1 MQERNLLAH
10 SESTDSDVATV
21 RIDTDAREQN
31 EVNPYIWGKFCEHL
45 GLNIYHGMEAQILF
59 NPVFGEWNFRAG
71 ERRPSG
77 GFVSENNHDKIERY
91 VREHVRSLA
100 YPESTDPDALLEAYH
115 DGLAFGWLPTDA
127 DALRFSPDTGP
138 SGNRAQRIEI
148 GRAGEGVYQRTHLPA
163 HRVREFEF
171 RCKVRAA
178 DPTTASLS
186 IAPTGGDPLS
196 AASIDVDEDWQ
207 IVEGR
212 IDLSDEEIDEDG
224 IFEVALTTADPANL
238 VVERVL
244 LYPGDHVNYADPDI
258 VEMLRESDLPLLRWP
273 GGNFVSGY
281 DWTDGV
287 GPVDERPTR
296 INPAWHGL
304 EYNLF
309 GTDEFIQF
317 CAAVGCEP
325 SICVNAGD
333 GTPEEAAK
341 WVEYCNGDPEKTE
354 MGALRAE
361 HGHPEPYDITYWEI
375 GNELYGPW
383 QVRWTTPAGNA
394 DRYERF
400 REAMLEADPS
410 IEVTATGQ
418 ETNADTDWND
428 VLLEECGEDVRA
440 ISEHLLAGGT
450 VDSTTD
456 PDELYHAFMGYSGQL
471 GEQLRDLRDRMEAA
485 GIEDPKLDVTELQ
498 LFAHFQEDEDAGEAE
513 ELGRSEAG
521 ESEGKSDDGTL
532 SPETMPTPATISEAV
547 YDATIRHEFLRMG
560 EFVELLTHSATVNHG
575 GGLWKDGERV
585 WANPC
590 HYGRSMTAGLAGGE
604 PARVE
609 LECDTISTENA
620 FREIAPFDGVPAVDA
635 FASVHEDGELVV
647 VLANR
652 RSADEPISVT
662 LEVDAFD
669 AAGEAAV
676 ETLSGETMYDENTR
690 DDPKRIV
697 PEPSSTSVEN
707 GTVELELPSYA
718 LTKLTIPSN

>member
-1 MQERNLLAH
+1 MEQRDLLAH
-10 SESTDSDVATV
+10 AESSDPDSATV
-21 RIDTDAREQN
+21 RVDTDTREQS

-77 GFVSENNHDKIERY
+77 GFVSENDHEKIEKY
-91 VREHVRSLA
+91 VRDHVRSLA
-100 YPESTDPDALLEAYH
+100 YPESTDSDALLEAYH

-138 SGNRAQRIEI
+138 SGNRAQRFETER
-148 GRAGEGVYQRTHLPA
+148 GGEGVYQRTHLPA

-171 RCKVRAA
+171 RCKIRAV
-178 DPTTASLS
+178 DSTTATLS
-186 IAPTGGDPLS
+186 V
-196 AASIDVDEDWQ
+196 ASDAGETLAETTIDVDEEWQ
-207 IVEGR
+207 LLEGDL
-212 IDLSDEEIDEDG
+212 DLSDADFDEDG
-224 IFEVALTTADPANL
+224 IFELSLTADEPANL

-244 LYPGDHVNYADPDI
+244 LYPDDHVNHADPEI
-258 VEMLRESDLPLLRWP
+258 IEFLRESELPLLRWP

-281 DWTDGV
+281 DWTDGI
-287 GPVDERPTR
+287 GPVDDRPTR

-309 GTDEFIQF
+309 GTAEFVEF
-317 CAAVGCEP
+317 CDAVGCEP
-325 SICVNAGD
+325 SLCVNAGD

-341 WVEYCNGDPEKTE
+341 WVEYCNGDPEETE
-354 MGALRAE
+354 MGRLRAE
-361 HGHPEPYDITYWEI
+361 HGHEEPFDITYWEI

-383 QVRWTTPAGNA
+383 QVHWTTPAGNA

-400 REAMLEADPS
+400 REAMLDADPN

-418 ETNADTDWND
+418 ETNAGPEWNE
-428 VLLEECGEDVRA
+428 VLFEECGEDIRA

-450 VDSTTD
+450 VDASTD
-456 PDELYHAFMGYSGQL
+456 PDELYHAFMGYADQL
-471 GEQLRDLRDRMEAA
+471 GEQLRDLREQMEAA
-485 GIEDPKLDVTELQ
+485 GIDDPKLDVTELQ
-498 LFAHFQEDEDAGEAE
+498 LFAHFQENEDAGEAE
-513 ELGRSEAG
+513 ELGRAEAG
-521 ESEGKSDDGTL
+521 ENEGKSDDGRL
-532 SPETMPTPATISEAV
+532 SPETMPTPETISEAV
-547 YDATIRHEFLRMG
+547 YNATIRHEFLRMG
-560 EFVELLTHSATVNHG
+560 GFVELLTHSATVNHG
-575 GGLWKDGERV
+575 GGLWKDGEHV

-590 HYGRSMTAGLAGGE
+590 HYGRSITADLAGGQ

-609 LECDTISTENA
+609 LECDTISTETT
-620 FREIAPFDGVPAVDA
+620 FREIDPFDGVPAVDA
-635 FASVHEDGELVV
+635 FASVHDDGDLVV

-669 AAGEAAV
+669 AADTAAV
-676 ETLSGETMYDENTR
+676 ETLSGETMYDQNTR
-690 DDPKRIV
+690 EDPERIV
-697 PEPSSTSVEN
+697 PESSETTVE
-707 GTVELELPSYA
+707 GSMVELELPSYA